1 MNRKLYSDEELIA
14 NAMLHIYGYDIH
26 THTEMRLLN
35 RSMPWY
41 TMSYVPEG
49 TALVRVD
56 GQEYKQ
62 TPGDV
67 MFIPPN
73 VVHDHIKT
81 GEGTTTFMWW
91 HFDYKLFNII
101 DLFRLFDIPV
111 LFKLNSSA
119 DFEGIF
125 YEYMDV
131 MHQEPSLKIMA
142 LRRAKM
148 LEVLAY
154 LFEAAERV
162 HNTHVTHSIPDA
174 FKQMLQDV
182 ITATERRLSLSE
194 LAREYNLNAT
204 YLSNRFKEYFGIS
217 PIAMH
222 RQLQIER
229 AKYLL
234 GTKHLSVSEVAERLG
249 YTDPSVFSRFFTRK
263 TSMAPSQV
271 TDTEWINHP
280 E

>member
-1 MNRKLYSDEELIA
+1 MNREFYSDEELIA
-14 NAMLHIYGYDIH
+14 NATLRMYGYDIH
-26 THTEMRLLN
+26 TWTEMRLLN

-41 TMSYVPEG
+41 TMSYVSEG

-56 GQEYKQ
+56 GQEYEQ
-62 TPGDV
+62 MPGDV

-81 GEGTTTFMWW
+81 GEGATTFLWW
-91 HFDYKLFNII
+91 HFDYKVFNVI
-101 DLFRLFDIPV
+101 DLFRLFDVPP
-111 LFKLNSSA
+111 LFKLNKSA
-119 DFEGIF
+119 EFEGIF

-131 MHQEPSLKIMA
+131 MRQEPSLKTMA
-142 LRRAKM
+142 LRQAKM

-154 LFEAAERV
+154 LFEAAELV
-162 HNTHVTHSIPDA
+162 HNTYMARSASDI

-182 ITATERRLSLSE
+182 IAATERRLSLSE
-194 LAREYNLNAT
+194 LAQKYNLNAT

-222 RQLQIER
+222 RQLQVER

-234 GTKHLSVSEVAERLG
+234 GSKDLSVGEAAERLG
-249 YTDPSVFSRFFTRK
+249 YADPAVFSRFFTQK
-263 TSMAPSQV
+263 TGIAPSQV
-271 TDTEWINHP
+271 ANERINYP